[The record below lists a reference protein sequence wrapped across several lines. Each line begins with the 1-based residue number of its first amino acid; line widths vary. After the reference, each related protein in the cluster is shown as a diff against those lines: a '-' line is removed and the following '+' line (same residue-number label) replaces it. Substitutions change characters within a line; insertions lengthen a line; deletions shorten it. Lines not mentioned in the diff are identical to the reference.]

1 MNISKFNFS
10 IANSMLFRLPKHS
23 AEISNFKKIINQNQN
38 EEDFNKIIDI
48 IKFGIDNKHLANN
61 IVKILM
67 GEQVKIVLKNYNLNE
82 FIDKYKN
89 TNDDFIM
96 HMKNFCKKLFKTGKT
111 VNDNQEKAFQKLSL
125 FLDVLNVKEND
136 SEGRFF
142 LKKDHNFTRDY
153 SQINYKNVL
162 ISIKDKPI
170 ISINEDSEGQK
181 FTGQAIFNKTTK
193 AYEKASGIVTL
204 SSGAV
209 FEGKFKNEKP
219 HDGKLSYFLGKS
231 KYVYSGIVD
240 DKCNPINDNSTIIQN
255 KRLSYNFFKKA
266 FLTIFTPLIRECTT
280 SQRLTPYIF
289 LIATIAIGS
298 LFPPFIWL
306 IPIQLLCQIVSTFFI
321 KYKTVTVVNKV
332 DVEWKDAKPHKITLH
347 PMFGLKICFELID
360 NCRFKV
366 IDPQLHCM
374 PYLNAPP
381 QKIITDDISLKDA
394 YYYEMKLPD
403 GSLMSIKRGEY
414 ANFTVEYQNGDEL
427 NIIKFLG
434 FLDGKWGGS
443 NFEERLLRGKLS
455 YINGDVFEGDL
466 YINRML
472 KKGIMKYKNGWEFKG
487 SFHFYSPYD
496 GDYII
501 YNNGIT
507 TIKKIKKGKFICG
520 GVIINN
526 EYFSKE
532 HLGLVCKKIEDIIQ
546 KQIENMQKEGKIES
560 EILIEN
566 YKFQFISDCISF
578 DNISEFKNDI
588 CIIKE
593 GDNYQI
599 QSRDSYNKWFKKNTR
614 LPLSRTRA
622 IRKFNYWFKED
633 FGNIALKMGIR

>member
-10 IANSMLFRLPKHS
+10 IANSMLFRLQKHS
-23 AEISNFKKIINQNQN
+23 AEISNFKKIITQNQN
-38 EEDFNKIIDI
+38 KEDFNKIIDI

-67 GEQVKIVLKNYNLNE
+67 GEQVKIVLENYNLNA

-89 TNDDFIM
+89 TKDDFIM

-125 FLDVLNVKEND
+125 FLDVLDVKEND
-136 SEGRFF
+136 SEERFF

-153 SQINYKNVL
+153 SQIKYKNVV

-170 ISINEDSEGQK
+170 ISINEDSEEQR
-181 FTGQAIFNKTTK
+181 FTGQAIFNKNTK

-219 HDGKLSYFLGKS
+219 YDGKLSYFLGKS
-231 KYVYSGIVD
+231 KYVYSGKVD

-255 KRLSYNFFKKA
+255 KRLSYSFFKKA
-266 FLTIFTPLIRECTT
+266 FLRMFTPFRMECM
-280 SQRLTPYIF
+280 SQLLTPIIF
-289 LIATIAIGS
+289 LLAATAIGS
-298 LFPPFIWL
+298 LFSPFLLL
-306 IPIQLLCQIVSTFFI
+306 IPIYLLCATVSTFFV
-321 KYKTVTVVNKV
+321 KNKTVVNKV

-347 PMFGLKICFELID
+347 PIFKSKICFELVD

-366 IDPQLHCM
+366 IDPQLYRM
-374 PYLNAPP
+374 PYLNAPL
-381 QKIITDDISLKDA
+381 QKIITDDIFLNDE

-403 GSLMSIKRGEY
+403 GLLMSIKRGEY
-414 ANFTVEYQNGDEL
+414 ANFTVEYQNYDEL

-434 FLDGKWGGS
+434 GEWEGS

-466 YINRML
+466 SINRIL
-472 KKGIMKYKNGWEFKG
+472 KKGIMKYKNGLEFKG
-487 SFHFYSPYD
+487 SFHFNLPYD

-501 YNNGIT
+501 NNNGIT
-507 TIKKIKKGKFICG
+507 TIKKIKKGEFICG
-520 GVIINN
+520 GAIINN

-532 HLGLVCKKIEDIIQ
+532 HLGRLCKKIEDIIQ
-546 KQIENMQKEGKIES
+546 KQIKNMQKEGKIES

-566 YKFQFISDCISF
+566 YKFQFISDYVSY

-593 GDNYQI
+593 GDIYKI
-599 QSRDSYNKWFKKNTR
+599 QSRDSYNEWFKKNTI

-622 IRKFNYWFKED
+622 IRKLNYWFKED
-633 FGNIALKMGIR
+633 FGNIALEIGIR